1 DYYCMVWHNHAY
13 WVF

>member
-1 DYYCMVWHNHAY
+1 DYYCMVWHNHVY

>member
-1 DYYCMVWHNHAY
+1 DYYCMVWHSNVY

>member
-1 DYYCMVWHNHAY
+1 DYYCMVWHDNAY

>member
-1 DYYCMVWHNHAY
+1 DYYCMVWHNNVY